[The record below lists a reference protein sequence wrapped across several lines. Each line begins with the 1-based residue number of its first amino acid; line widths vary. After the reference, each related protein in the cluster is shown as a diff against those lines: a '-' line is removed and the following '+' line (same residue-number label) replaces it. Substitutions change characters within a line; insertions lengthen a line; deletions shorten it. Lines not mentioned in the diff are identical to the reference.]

1 MSKQFV
7 LRRRGKKKRRE
18 GLLDG
23 YLPELVQTLQRQ
35 RYQPDTIRRYLV
47 AVDTFDQW
55 LVAHHLTVAEID
67 DAVRVRYVASQGY
80 RTIRTMGYN
89 KKLPHTAVGLSHLLA
104 VLRTQGVIPPPAQDV
119 PTTPTEHLLA
129 SYDHHLARV
138 HGAAPLT
145 RHRYLY
151 FARQFLQ
158 LAFPT
163 GELQWARLDAVQI
176 TTIVQHQTQGRR
188 GFGRKHPGSAVRIF
202 LRYLVLC
209 GLLPS
214 GIEAAVP
221 GMRVWTYASLPEHF
235 SPQEVEQLLTL
246 SADGTA
252 SGRRNS
258 ALLLL
263 LARLGL
269 RAQEAAHLRLDDVDW
284 HNGTVLVRAQK
295 THRERLL
302 PLPDEVG
309 QALVTYLRDGRPATT
324 SREIFL
330 THTAPYVPLQ
340 TASALT
346 KLIKRLVTRA
356 GLPRRSSGA
365 HLFRHTAATHMVR
378 QDVSFKAIADV
389 LGHQSLQTTGI
400 YAKLDLPT
408 LEHVA
413 LPWPGGVQ

>member
-1 MSKQFV
+1 MSKHFV
-7 LRRRGKKKRRE
+7 PRRRRKTKRKE
-18 GLLDG
+18 GLLDR
-23 YLPELVQTLQRQ
+23 YLPALVQTLERQ
-35 RYQPDTIRRYLV
+35 RYQRDTIRRYLY
-47 AVDTFDQW
+47 AVDTFDRW
-55 LVAHHLTVAEID
+55 LVAHDLTVTEINE
-67 DAVRVRYVASQGY
+67 AVLARYVASQGY
-80 RTIRTMGYN
+80 RTIRTTGQ
-89 KKLPHTAVGLSHLLA
+89 KHLPQTAVGVFHLLIL
-104 VLRTQGVIPPPAQDV
+104 LRAQGVIPPPTPPV
-119 PTTPTEHLLA
+119 PTTPTEHLLTN
-129 SYDHHLARV
+129 YGHHLTRV

-145 RHRYLY
+145 RHRYVY

-163 GELQWARLDAVQI
+163 GELHWATLDATQI
-176 TTIVQHQTQGRR
+176 TTIVQHQTRGRR

-209 GLLPS
+209 GILTR
-214 GIEAAVP
+214 GVEAAVP
-221 GMRVWTYASLPEHF
+221 GMRIWTYASLPEHF
-235 SPQEVEQLLTL
+235 SPEEVEQLLTL

-252 SGRRNS
+252 CGRRNY

-269 RAQEAAHLRLDDVDW
+269 RAQEAACLRLDDIDW

-295 THRERLL
+295 THRERIL
-302 PLPDEVG
+302 PLPDEIG
-309 QALVTYLRDGRPATT
+309 QAIVAYLRDGRPSTT
-324 SREIFL
+324 CREIFL
-330 THTAPYVPLQ
+330 THTAPYAPLL

-346 KLIKRLVTRA
+346 KLSKRLVRRA

-378 QDVSFKAIADV
+378 QGVSFKAIADV

-408 LEHVA
+408 LKHVA

>member
-1 MSKQFV
+1 MSTHFV
-7 LRRRGKKKRRE
+7 LRRCDKKKRRE
-18 GLLDG
+18 GLLDR
-23 YLPELVQTLQRQ
+23 YLPELVQTLQHQ
-35 RYQPDTIRRYLV
+35 RYQRDTIRRYLV

-55 LVAHHLTVAEID
+55 LVAHHLRVTEID
-67 DAVRVRYVASQGY
+67 DAVLARYVASQGS
-80 RTIRTMGYN
+80 RAIRTTGHR
-89 KKLPHTAVGLSHLLA
+89 KLPHTAVGLSHLLA
-104 VLRTQGVIPPPAQDV
+104 VLRTQGVIPPPAPYV

-129 SYDHHLARV
+129 NYDQQLTRV

-158 LAFPT
+158 RAFPT
-163 GELQWARLDAVQI
+163 GDLQWARLDAVQI

-209 GLLPS
+209 GILPS
-214 GIEAAVP
+214 GLEAAVP

-235 SPQEVEQLLTL
+235 SSEEVARLLAL

-269 RAQEAAHLRLDDVDW
+269 RAQEAARVRLDDIDW
-284 HNGTVLVRAQK
+284 HNGTLLVRAQK
-295 THRERLL
+295 TPRERLL

-309 QALVTYLRDGRPATT
+309 QAIVAYLRDGRPATT
-324 SREIFL
+324 CREIFL

-365 HLFRHTAATHMVR
+365 HLFRHTAATLMVR
-378 QDVSFKAIADV
+378 QNVSFKAIADV

-413 LPWPGGVQ
+413 LPWPGGAQ